1 MKTTYWLSCWQL
13 GLVGLL
19 TSAGINAF
27 TCKALAQRTPSNI
40 QPDSTLGA
48 ESSEIL
54 PNFQGRRIEVIT
66 GGATRGINLFHSFR
80 EFNVSERRSAYFFS
94 PSADIQNILARVT
107 GANRSEIL
115 GTLGTFGNSQPNLF
129 LINPNGIIF
138 GKNASLDVQGSFV
151 GTTANG
157 VQFGNQGN
165 FSATNPEPPPLLTIN
180 PSALFVNQINKTAT
194 ITNQSQAFAGSNPS
208 GGDSYGLRVPDG
220 KSLLLVGGN
229 ILMDGGALRA
239 YSGRVEL
246 AGLVSSG
253 TVNLLS
259 DGNNLSLGFPENS
272 ALSNVFLTNE
282 ASIRVEGSV
291 GGSIAINSRNLDILS
306 GSQLSAGIGFGLGTV
321 DSQAGDITL
330 NAAEKIQV
338 GQSSKIQNA
347 VAPLATGK
355 SGNINI
361 TTGSLYFTD
370 GANLFTSSFGQG
382 NAGDVTVRARD
393 SVSLTGAN
401 TGIGSNLEPGSVG
414 KGGNI
419 NINASSLLITD
430 SAELQTLVRRALQ
443 TQPAGRGDAGN
454 INVKV
459 TGAVDIA
466 GGGIFSNL
474 ETGTVGS
481 GGNITIDSGSFSLRN
496 DAQLS
501 TSTFGQGNAGN
512 VIVRAKDAVFLAG
525 GDILSTVEAGGVG
538 KGGSININATSLSL
552 TDGAQLL
559 TGTRDA
565 SANQPAGRGD
575 AGDVNITVT
584 GAVDI
589 SGTRGIFPSG
599 IRSEVETGT
608 VGNGGNITIDSGSFS
623 LRDGATLTTSTDG
636 KGNAGNIV
644 IKAGQ
649 ISLLNASGIYASTDG
664 EGNGGLVNVNA
675 NKLSIQDGSFILT
688 DALSNST
695 GRGGN
700 ITVNSTE
707 SIEIAGVSGDND
719 SSGLYAQTRG
729 AGRAGDLQITT
740 KRLTVR
746 DGGTISGE
754 TNGSGK
760 AGNLTI
766 DASELVEVLG
776 GSPNNQ
782 FSSGIG
788 VEVRENASG
797 DAGNLIINTKRLLV
811 RDGAFIAADTRENS
825 KGNGGQLLINATD
838 SVELIGRT
846 QDGEHP
852 TAISVDVINGGTGN
866 AGSLTINTQRLVIQD
881 GAQVTAKN
889 YGSGQPGQILI
900 NAGESVEVIGG
911 KDTLTLIN
919 AVAGSDATGK
929 PGDIRINTKRL
940 VLKDGGQI
948 AALTFG
954 KVDGGN
960 IQINATDSIEI
971 SGQVLGS
978 DSFVFPE
985 SGILA
990 QSAPITDNFGGRG
1003 GNIKIQTGNL
1013 NVINNGQI
1021 STTGLGIGVAGDI
1034 EITSS
1039 KVTLDNGGA
1048 ISAESLSGNGGNIN
1062 LNISDLLILRHG
1074 SQISTTAG
1082 IAQAGGDGGNININS
1097 KFIIAPPDENS
1108 DITAN
1113 AFTGTGGNIIITS
1126 QGIFGIEPRPQL
1138 TDKSDI
1144 TASSNFGLSGNIKII
1159 SPDVSGL
1166 QNALIQIS
1174 PNAIDT
1180 NALIADSCIARGD
1193 KKQQNSFYITGSG
1206 ALRYSP
1212 GGMLPSNYVTGE
1224 VRNISSST
1232 TQRPWKKGDP
1242 IVEPTGVYRL
1252 PTGEILLSRECE

>member
-1 MKTTYWLSCWQL
+1 MKTTHWLSCWQI
-13 GLVGLL
+13 GLL
-19 TSAGINAF
+19 TFTAINGF
-27 TCKALAQRTPSNI
+27 TYQTLAQSAPSNI
-40 QPDSTLGA
+40 QPDATLGA
-48 ESSEIL
+48 ESSRIL
-54 PNFQGRRIEVIT
+54 QNFQGLPVEVIT
-66 GGATRGINLFHSFR
+66 GGATRGINLFHSLR
-80 EFNVSERRSAYFFS
+80 EFNVSEGRGAYFFS

-107 GANRSEIL
+107 GTNRSEIL
-115 GTLGTFGNSQPNLF
+115 GTLGTFGESQPNLF
-129 LINPNGIIF
+129 LINPNGILF
-138 GKNASLDVQGSFV
+138 GQNASLDVEGSFI

-157 VQFGNQGN
+157 VKFENQGE
-165 FSATNPEPPPLLTIN
+165 FSATNPEAVPLLTIN
-180 PSALFVNQINKTAT
+180 PSALFMNRINQSAT

-220 KSLLLVGGN
+220 QSLLLVGGN

-246 AGLVSSG
+246 GGLASPG

-272 ALSNVFLTNE
+272 AFSDVFLTNE

-291 GGSIAINSRNLDILS
+291 GGSITINARNLDVLQ
-306 GSQLSAGIGFGLGTV
+306 GSMLSAGIGFGLGTV
-321 DSQAGDITL
+321 DSQSGDITL

-347 VAPLATGK
+347 VAPFATGK

-361 TTGSLYFTD
+361 TTGSLSFTD

-393 SVSLTGAN
+393 SVSLTGTN
-401 TGIGSNLEPGSVG
+401 TGISSTLESGSVG

-443 TQPAGRGDAGN
+443 TQPAARGDAGN
-454 INVKV
+454 VNIKV

-474 ETGTVGS
+474 EPGTVGS

-496 DAQLS
+496 DATLS
-501 TSTFGQGNAGN
+501 ASTFGQGNAGN
-512 VIVRAKDAVFLAG
+512 VTISAKNAVSLVG
-525 GDILSTVEAGGVG
+525 GDIFSTMEAGGVG
-538 KGGSININATSLSL
+538 KGGNININAASLSL

-565 SANQPAGRGD
+565 SATQPAGQGN

-599 IRSEVETGT
+599 IRSDVETGT
-608 VGNGGNITIDSGSFS
+608 VGNGGNIVIDSGSFS
-623 LRDGATLTTSTDG
+623 LKDGAALTTSTTG
-636 KGNAGNIV
+636 RGNAGNIN

-664 EGNGGLVNVNA
+664 EGNGGTVNVNT
-675 NKLSIQDGSFILT
+675 NKLTIQNGSFILT
-688 DALSNST
+688 DTLSNST

-707 SIEIAGVSGDND
+707 SIEIAGVSEDNN

-729 AGRAGDLQITT
+729 AGRAGDIQVTT

-754 TNGSGK
+754 TSSSGK
-760 AGNLTI
+760 AGDLTI
-766 DASELVEVLG
+766 DASELVEVIG
-776 GSPNNQ
+776 GAPNNL
-782 FSSGIG
+782 FSSGID
-788 VEVRENASG
+788 VEVEENASG
-797 DAGNLIINTKRLLV
+797 DAGNLTINTKHLV
-811 RDGAFIAADTRENS
+811 LRDGAFIAADTRENS
-825 KGNGGQLLINATD
+825 RGNGGQLLINATD

-846 QDGEHP
+846 ADGENP

-866 AGSLTINTQRLVIQD
+866 AGNLTINTQRLVIQD

-889 YGSGQPGQILI
+889 FGSGQPGQIII

-919 AVAGSDATGK
+919 AVAGPDATGK
-929 PGDIRINTKRL
+929 PADIRINTKRL
-940 VLKDGGQI
+940 LLQDGGQI

-954 KVDGGN
+954 KIDGGN

-971 SGQVLGS
+971 SSQVFDS
-978 DSFVFPE
+978 DSFLFPQ
-985 SGILA
+985 SGILVL
-990 QSAPITDNFGGRG
+990 SAPFTDGLSSRG
-1003 GNIKIQTGNL
+1003 GDIKIQTGNL
-1013 NVINNGQI
+1013 NIRNNGQI
-1021 STTGLGIGVAGDI
+1021 SATAIGIAGDI
-1034 EITSS
+1034 DITAA
-1039 KVTLDNGGA
+1039 KVTLDNGGE
-1048 ISAESLSGNGGNIN
+1048 ISAESASGNGGNIN
-1062 LNISDLLILRHG
+1062 LNVSDLLLLRRG
-1074 SQISTTAG
+1074 AQISTTAG
-1082 IAQAGGDGGNININS
+1082 TAQAGGDGGNININA
-1097 KFIIAPPDENS
+1097 KFIVAIPKENS

-1113 AFTGTGGNIIITS
+1113 AFTGNGGNINITS
-1126 QGIFGIEPRPQL
+1126 RGIFGIEPRPRL
-1138 TDKSDI
+1138 TEQSDI
-1144 TASSNFGLSGNIKII
+1144 TASSEFGLAGNINIV
-1159 SPDVSGL
+1159 SPDNSSII
-1166 QNALIQIS
+1166 NAFALR
-1174 PNAIDT
+1174 PDYLIDT
-1180 NALIADSCIARGD
+1180 DALLARSCVVRAHKIYRD
-1193 KKQQNSFYITGSG
+1193 TFYILGGG
-1206 ALRYSP
+1206 ALRYTP
-1212 GGMLPSNYVTGE
+1212 GSVIPSTYPTNDI
-1224 VRNISSST
+1224 RNVADDNH
-1232 TQRPWKKGDP
+1232 RAWKKGDP
-1242 IVEPTGVYRL
+1242 IIEPTGVYQLADGRL
-1252 PTGEILLSRECE
+1252 VLSRECH